1 MKVKCSTVI
10 CVLSGICLAV
20 AGNVC
25 AAEPELVLK
34 VDLGCPKIRFTFKQG
49 WIRWEMPAGCD
60 GRPHEGIWLND
71 IGGSGIN
78 AYLSSHDDL
87 SMGNLRTGY
96 GEAICNTNYQWHHPG
111 NRQGSSRTFRTPG
124 APASNLEL
132 TFIGPGLTAGEY
144 ELRTYHC
151 YPVKSVNMASIK
163 VTGYGVTQLNELKD
177 VPIQQ
182 VKHDKDLVPSVLRF
196 YVTGQG
202 PAKITY
208 ESGQGHDSNAVIN
221 AFELIRIA
229 PSPRPTNPSPA
240 DKAKFVPTD
249 TRLSWQGGPKGVTYN
264 VIFAGSA
271 GDISPRSEPS
281 IKGLTEPVLDIRK
294 VRPKSLRA
302 DAEYFWRADYVFP
315 DGRIARSDK
324 WSFRTKGEDSAGKPS
339 EEVPQATESRLMFKV
354 DLALPIAD
362 GVPYPGTAKEGW
374 TIWASPVWWDMY
386 AHDGQWLRNI
396 DGSGVNA
403 YMTLGNNGMG
413 SLKVKGMRMDSKAGD
428 GPPLGM
434 PSADPI
440 CNTWYYS
447 ADWASHKSVWGNI
460 VLYFENLPAGTYTLY
475 SYHNFWYNCDRY
487 ECDCGPGFVEYRG
500 EYRANR
506 PSQGPMPSI
515 KAMSLPAKPPANWLA
530 TKDASWVLP
539 KGTGKGVTAIQNVY
553 HFAAQH
559 VEHDEELIPSIVKFK
574 TDGSPVVIIYE
585 APQDYWDYRD
595 YPGGRAILN
604 AFRLEHVITK

>member
-1 MKVKCSTVI
+1 MKVKCSMLI
-10 CVLSGICLAV
+10 CIVMCVCLFG
-20 AGNVC
+20 AGDC
-25 AAEPELVLK
+25 FAEAAGELILK
-34 VDLGCPKIRFTFKQG
+34 VDFGCPSNLLTFKQG
-49 WIRWEMPAGCD
+49 WTPWAIPNGCD
-60 GRPHEGIWLND
+60 GRPQQGVWLND

-78 AYLSSHDDL
+78 AYLSSYDDL
-87 SMGNLRTGY
+87 SMGNLRIGY
-96 GEAICNTNYQWHHPG
+96 GDAICNTNYQWHHPG

-124 APASNLEL
+124 APDSNLEL
-132 TFIGPGLTAGEY
+132 TFIGPGFIAGEY
-144 ELRTYHC
+144 ELRTYHT

-163 VTGYGVTQLNELKD
+163 VTGYGVTQLNELKNI
-177 VPIQQ
+177 PIQQ
-182 VKHDKDLVPSVLRF
+182 VKKDKDLVPSVLRF

-208 ESGQGHDSNAVIN
+208 ESGQGHDSNAIIN
-221 AFELIRIA
+221 AFELVRVK
-229 PSPRPTNPSPA
+229 PSLRPTKPFPA
-240 DKAKFVPTD
+240 DKAKFVSTD
-249 TRLSWQGGPKGVTYN
+249 TKLSWQPGPKGVTYN
-264 VIFAGSA
+264 VIFAQSA
-271 GDISPRSEPS
+271 GDINPKTEPT
-281 IKGLTEPVLDIRK
+281 KAGLTEPVLDIR
-294 VRPKSLRA
+294 RLHPKGLRA
-302 DAEYFWRADYVFP
+302 DTEYFWRADYVFG

-324 WSFRTKGEDSAGKPS
+324 WSFRTNGPNAKP
-339 EEVPQATESRLMFKV
+339 EETHVATESRLMFKV
-354 DLALPIAD
+354 DLALPLAD

-374 TIWASPVWWDMY
+374 TIWASPTWWDMY

-403 YMTLGNNGMG
+403 FITLGNNGMG

-428 GPPLGM
+428 GPPMGM

-475 SYHNFWYNCDRY
+475 SYHNFWYYCDRY

-500 EYRANR
+500 EYRANK
-506 PSQGPMPSI
+506 PAQGPMPSI
-515 KAMSLPAKPPANWLA
+515 KAMSLPEKPPATWLA
-530 TKDASWVLP
+530 TKDAGWVLP
-539 KGTGKGVTAIQNVY
+539 KGTGKGVTAIQNAY
-553 HFAAQH
+553 HVEAQH
-559 VEHDEELIPSIVKFK
+559 VEHDEELIPSIVKFR

-604 AFRLEHVITK
+604 AFRLESVTQQ